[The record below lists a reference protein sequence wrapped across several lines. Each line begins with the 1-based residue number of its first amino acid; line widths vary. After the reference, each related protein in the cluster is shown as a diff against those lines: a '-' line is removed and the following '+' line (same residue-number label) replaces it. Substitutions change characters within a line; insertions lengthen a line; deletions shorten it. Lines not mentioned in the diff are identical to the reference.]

1 MVNPY
6 RIKEALVVEHF
17 RHKATADEFANA
29 FAYMNCI
36 DVRDFS
42 DSEEFRDE
50 LEPKYIILSSD
61 NDSMNRGDIVSWSAI
76 EVYMD
81 NLLVNGCEDDIE
93 CLYTYL
99 TDKY

>member
-6 RIKEALVVEHF
+6 RIKEALVTEHF

-42 DSEEFRDE
+42 DSEEFRHE
-50 LEPKYIILSSD
+50 LEPKYIILDSD
-61 NDSMNRGDIVSWSAI
+61 NDSMNRGDII
-76 EVYMD
+76 
-81 NLLVNGCEDDIE
+81 
-93 CLYTYL
+93 
-99 TDKY
+99 